1 MVRSTIMRSGFSS
14 TLARPSVPFSARITA
29 WPRRVRISWYSSRII
44 RSSSMTRILATNL
57 STRPCF
63 RRPGTLWRFLRRRL
77 LRLRRDQERC
87 LGCIAHQRPHLG
99 QYFWRHLLCDRPQHV
114 GGFVGIVFEPRPG
127 DVDLLPLCR
136 AELLRRLPHRT
147 DPVAEHPDVD
157 LVVEDLLLRIS
168 PERVDPLRVLEDGER
183 CGAIA
188 STQSWHETEGYAR
201 SHRRICSWSATAPT
215 GGAPITHSAGCRM
228 TASLCR
234 PPNPPCEPIC

>member
-1 MVRSTIMRSGFSS
+1 
-14 TLARPSVPFSARITA
+14 
-29 WPRRVRISWYSSRII
+29 
-44 RSSSMTRILATNL
+44 
-57 STRPCF
+57 
-63 RRPGTLWRFLRRRL
+63 
-77 LRLRRDQERC
+77 
-87 LGCIAHQRPHLG
+87 
-99 QYFWRHLLCDRPQHV
+99 YFWRPLLCDRQRHV
-114 GGFVGIVFEPRPG
+114 GGFVGFVFEPRPG

-215 GGAPITHSAGCRM
+215 GGAPITHSAGLRM
-228 TASLCR
+228 KASLCR
-234 PPNPPCEPIC
+234 PPSPPCEPICSSNGPPSPASRSQRPTPTRSPHPARASPG